1 MFDFIRNN
9 RRFLQ
14 FVLMVMILPSFV
26 FFGIQGYNRIGDGDQ
41 LASIGQQNVTQ
52 TEVDNGMRDQL
63 ERVKQQF
70 GGQVDTKMFDTPEA
84 RQAMLDRLINQKV
97 VAAQAQQSN
106 LSGSDA
112 KLRELLVTVPGVF
125 QDGKVDMEAYKR
137 FASSQG
143 QGLSIEGFEA
153 RLRSDIATQQVTSAL
168 AASALTQASLANKVA
183 QELTRARTVQ
193 ALTLSPQS
201 YIASAKADPAAVKS
215 FYESNKKQFEL
226 AERAKI
232 EYVVFDTASV
242 AQNIAVS
249 AADIQSYYDQNKNR
263 FGTPEER
270 RAAHI
275 LVKLD
280 KSASSADVDAAK
292 AKAAVLEAKVRKDPA
307 SFAKVAAANS
317 DDPGSQE
324 KGGDL
329 GFIKVTTNFV
339 KPFLDAAFALKVK
352 EISTPVRS
360 EFGFH
365 IITINEIKPANIKP
379 LAEVSKELEQ
389 EIKNQ
394 QAAKKFAEQTELFS
408 NGVYEQGDSFKGVAE
423 KFKLT
428 VKTADGMTRDAMK
441 APKQV
446 PADLVFNEKLAAAV
460 FSEDSIKGRKNT
472 EAVEIVKGRL
482 VSARLVDYTPAK
494 TLPFDEV
501 KATVEGQVV
510 QAEMVKLAKLDG
522 EAKLKALQTNPAG
535 DAPGLEATAKQIS
548 RSKTENLPPAALKA
562 ILKADTSK
570 LPVWVG
576 AELPNGQYGLYKVTA
591 VAADVKVEEA
601 QLKQAEAA
609 VRRAYS
615 DAELQGAVA
624 AMRERLGVKVI
635 KKPAAADAVKL

>member
-14 FVLMVMILPSFV
+14 FVLLVMILPSFV
-26 FFGIQGYNRIGDGDQ
+26 FFGIQGYDRIGNGDQ
-41 LASIGQQNVTQ
+41 LANIGQQSVTQ

-84 RQAMLDRLINQKV
+84 RQALLDRLINQKV

-112 KLRELLVTVPGVF
+112 KLRELLATVPGVF

-137 FASSQG
+137 FAAS

-168 AASALTQASLANKVA
+168 AASALTPTSLANNVA
-183 QELTRARTVQ
+183 QEQTRARTVQ
-193 ALTLSPQS
+193 TLTLLPQS
-201 YIASAKADPAAVKS
+201 YIATAKADPTAVKS

-242 AQNIAVS
+242 AQTIAVS
-249 AADIQSYYDQNKNR
+249 ATDIQSYYDQNKSR

-280 KSASSADVDAAK
+280 KSGSGAELEAAK
-292 AKAAVLEAKVRKDPA
+292 AKAAALEAKVRKDPA
-307 SFAKVAAANS
+307 SFAKVAAESS
-317 DDPGSQE
+317 DDPGSKTQ
-324 KGGDL
+324 GGDL
-329 GFIKVTTNFV
+329 GFFKREAMV
-339 KPFLDAAFALKVK
+339 KPFSDAAYVMKEG
-352 EISTPVRS
+352 EISAPVRS
-360 EFGFH
+360 DFGFH
-365 IITINEIKPANIKP
+365 IIRLVGIKPANIKA
-379 LAEVSKELEQ
+379 LGEVSKELEQ

-394 QAAKKFAEQTELFS
+394 QAAKKFAEQTEQFS
-408 NGVYEQGDSFKGVAE
+408 NAVYEQDNSFKGVAE

-428 VKTADGMTRDAMK
+428 IKTADGMTRDAMK
-441 APKQV
+441 APKQA

-494 TLPFDEV
+494 TLPFEEV

-522 EAKLKALQTNPAG
+522 EAKLKALQANPEG
-535 DAPGLEATAKQIS
+535 DAPGLEAKAKQVS
-548 RSKTENLPPAALKA
+548 RSKPENLPPAALKA

-570 LPVWVG
+570 LPTWVG

-591 VAADVKVEEA
+591 VSGDAKVEEA

-609 VRRAYS
+609 VSRAYS

-624 AMRERLGVKVI
+624 LMRDRLGVKVL
-635 KKPAAADAVKL
+635 KKPAAADAAKQ